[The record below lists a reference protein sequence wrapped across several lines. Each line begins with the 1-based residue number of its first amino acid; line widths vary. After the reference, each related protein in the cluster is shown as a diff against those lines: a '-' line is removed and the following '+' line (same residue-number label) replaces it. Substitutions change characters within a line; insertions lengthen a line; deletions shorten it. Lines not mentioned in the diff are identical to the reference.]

1 MVQIFFLE
9 RTMSSI
15 KRLTARRLK
24 TIIAEEKEKIIQ
36 ERNLEESKEKRKLLE
51 AFIMYKEALS
61 TLEDNKQIIKVL
73 EKYIRNKRRP

>member
-1 MVQIFFLE
+1 
-9 RTMSSI
+9 MSSI

-24 TIIAEEKEKIIQ
+24 AIIAEEKEKLIQ
-36 ERNLEESKEKRKLLE
+36 ERNLEADKEKRKLLE

-61 TLEDNKQIIKVL
+61 MQEDNKRIIKVL

>member
-1 MVQIFFLE
+1 
-9 RTMSSI
+9 MSSI